1 MRMKVFF
8 FTTHS
13 LCLRTDTMRGAG
25 RITMSKAGNS
35 LPSYR
40 GDCLGKTD
48 NKVIRKRQAK
58 GDS

>member
-8 FTTHS
+8 FTAHS
-13 LCLRTDTMRGAG
+13 LGRRTDTMRGAG

-40 GDCLGKTD
+40 GDCLGKRD
-48 NKVIRKRQAK
+48 NKVIRKR
-58 GDS
+58 